1 MCWAKIWGS
10 TNSILLIISSWSW
23 AADCWCHWETSAGAS
38 PETLDYF
45 HNLHKP
51 SWWVDENMWAF
62 FWKIKSI
69 KLSCSLC
76 SFSNQAHIQQ
86 SYYSDYWKSTKLN
99 FLEFLFIFLRKML
112 VYPLAFRLN
121 FSPCLHSNHL
131 VLTEML
137 WHMYASWLN
146 LSVIV
151 VCSQWVTSL
160 LIAINIHRMSNPK
173 VM

>member
-1 MCWAKIWGS
+1 MTVEIIDITKSRLFHVSTVVFLLQLNSWKISKWYVSLSETCFTGDIKDLFCMLESVHCMCWAKIWRS

-99 FLEFLFIFLRKML
+99 FLNSFLYFWEK
-112 VYPLAFRLN
+112 
-121 FSPCLHSNHL
+121 C
-131 VLTEML
+131 
-137 WHMYASWLN
+137 
-146 LSVIV
+146 
-151 VCSQWVTSL
+151 
-160 LIAINIHRMSNPK
+160 
-173 VM
+173 